1 MKILDDIKKLIGIV
15 PEYEAFDD
23 QILICI
29 NAAFATLHQ
38 LGVGP
43 EEGFEVDKDTEWES
57 YISTKRLNFIKSYVS
72 MKVRV
77 MFDPPTSS
85 FALDAINKQ
94 IAEYEWRIT
103 SEVECYGQEEI
114 KLEQSQST
122 QGRVENP

>member
-1 MKILDDIKKLIGIV
+1 MAKKELTILESIKKQIGIV
-15 PEYEAFDD
+15 PDYDAFDD
-23 QILICI
+23 QLLMDI

-43 EEGFEVDKDTEWES
+43 EEGFLVEADTDWDE
-57 YISTKRLNFIKSYVS
+57 YISTERLSFIKSYVS

-94 IAEYEWRIT
+94 IAEYEWRIC
-103 SEVECYGQEEI
+103 SEVECYGQED
-114 KLEQSQST
+114 
-122 QGRVENP
+122 

>member
-1 MKILDDIKKLIGIV
+1 MAKKELTILESIKKQIGIV
-15 PEYEAFDD
+15 PDYDAFDD
-23 QILICI
+23 QLLMDI

-43 EEGFEVDKDTEWES
+43 EEGFLVEADTDWDE
-57 YISTKRLNFIKSYVS
+57 YISTERLSFIKSYVS

-85 FALDAINKQ
+85 FALDALNKQ

-103 SEVECYGQEEI
+103 SEVECYGQED
-114 KLEQSQST
+114 
-122 QGRVENP
+122 

>member
-103 SEVECYGQEEI
+103 SEVECYGQED
-114 KLEQSQST
+114 
-122 QGRVENP
+122 

>member
-1 MKILDDIKKLIGIV
+1 MASTKILDDIKQQIGIV
-15 PEYEAFDD
+15 PEYTAFDPQVLLD
-23 QILICI
+23 I

-43 EEGFEVDKDTEWES
+43 EEGFEVTEDTTWSS
-57 YISTKRLNFIKSYVS
+57 YISTQRLSFIKSYVS

-85 FALDAINKQ
+85 FALDALNKQ

-103 SEVECYGQEEI
+103 SEVECYGQED
-114 KLEQSQST
+114 S
-122 QGRVENP
+122 

>member
-1 MKILDDIKKLIGIV
+1 MAKELTILQTIKKQIGIV
-15 PEYEAFDD
+15 PEYDAFDD
-23 QILICI
+23 QLLMDI

-43 EEGFEVDKDTEWES
+43 EDGFLVEADTDWGE
-57 YISTKRLNFIKSYVS
+57 YISTERLSFIKSYVS

-85 FALDAINKQ
+85 FALDALNKQ

-103 SEVECYGQEEI
+103 SEVECYGQED
-114 KLEQSQST
+114 
-122 QGRVENP
+122 

>member
-1 MKILDDIKKLIGIV
+1 MAILDDIKKQIGIV
-15 PEYEAFDD
+15 PDYDVFDD
-23 QILICI
+23 QLLMDI

-43 EEGFEVDKDTEWES
+43 EEGFLVEADTDWDE
-57 YISTKRLNFIKSYVS
+57 YISTERLSFIKSYVS

-85 FALDAINKQ
+85 FALDALNKQ

-103 SEVECYGQEEI
+103 SEVECYGQED
-114 KLEQSQST
+114 
-122 QGRVENP
+122 